1 MINRLSFLLQIL
13 LVTFISSSSYIIR
26 NAVGKSQ
33 RISSSV
39 QTILVDETLTNKVDR
54 LEWKESGY
62 LSWEWR
68 GNKINYVEAGD
79 ASKPVLLLIHGFG
92 ASVYHWRYN
101 IPVLASEYHVF
112 ALDMIGFGLS
122 DKPIIDY
129 NSEVF
134 RDQTLDFI
142 QEVIHQSKIKNGEKI
157 VPCVVAGN
165 SLGGFTALYASASP
179 LAVENNLINGCIL
192 LNAAGRFRSDQS
204 AETKEEAKWIIKIKE
219 IFQRFVIASSFYY
232 TKQPARIAQVL
243 RQVYMDKSNIDDELV
258 QSIEFPSRNVNA
270 SEVFYRVI
278 SKSVNSMPVYID
290 DLLNQVKVPLFLLWG
305 EKDPWCT
312 PAAADRIQSLF
323 PAALRTDIDAGHCP
337 HDEAPNAVNNE
348 ILKFMKTIK

>member
-1 MINRLSFLLQIL
+1 MKKSPTLLLYVFLIL
-13 LVTFISSSSYIIR
+13 ISASSYLIR
-26 NAVGKSQ
+26 NVANKQ

-39 QTILVDETLTNKVDR
+39 QVQSILVEETLNKKVDR
-54 LEWKESGY
+54 LQWKESGY

-68 GNKINYVEAGD
+68 GNKINYIEAGNP
-79 ASKPVLLLIHGFG
+79 SKPVLLLIHGFG

-142 QEVIHQSKIKNGEKI
+142 QEVIHQSKVKNGVSI
-157 VPCVVAGN
+157 APCVVAGN

-192 LNAAGRFRSDQS
+192 LNAAGRFRSDQPNKS
-204 AETKEEAKWIIKIKE
+204 ADSKEEAKWIVKIKE
-219 IFQRFVIASSFYY
+219 LFQRFVIATSFYY
-232 TKQPARIAQVL
+232 TKQPARISQVL
-243 RQVYMDKSNIDDELV
+243 RQVYMDKSNIDDEL
-258 QSIEFPSRNVNA
+258 I
-270 SEVFYRVI
+270 
-278 SKSVNSMPVYID
+278 
-290 DLLNQVKVPLFLLWG
+290 QVKF
-305 EKDPWCT
+305 
-312 PAAADRIQSLF
+312 
-323 PAALRTDIDAGHCP
+323 ID
-337 HDEAPNAVNNE
+337 
-348 ILKFMKTIK
+348 MYYR